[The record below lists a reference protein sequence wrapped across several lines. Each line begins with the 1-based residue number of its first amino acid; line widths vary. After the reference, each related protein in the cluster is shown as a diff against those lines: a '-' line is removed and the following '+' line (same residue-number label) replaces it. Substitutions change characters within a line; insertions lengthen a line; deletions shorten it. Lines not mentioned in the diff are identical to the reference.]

1 MRRSSGVAIAVAVGT
16 VAVVAPILISIQLAW
31 NEAMSNQQDKVRN
44 YASDIILRGEE
55 AGNQLNNAH
64 RLLNAAHYPACSPQE
79 VALMQQLD
87 VTSNYI
93 QAISRIEGNQ
103 ITCTSLG
110 TTQPV
115 EIGPADVIAED
126 GAEERFNVWMFKAQ
140 NHPLLVVSKDGFAF
154 VVDTSL
160 VEDLPSAVPG
170 VSVGVFVPS
179 KASHNL
185 ISTANGKIDSAW
197 LKDVPKGT
205 STTYLDGGYIVS
217 VVRAQQSDIAAVAA
231 FPSIYV
237 RRQLRPFAFIF
248 VPFGL
253 LCAAGLAWAVAQIS
267 RNRLSLPYAIR
278 NAAKRKEFFVLYQ
291 PIIDL
296 SNRRCVGAEALVR
309 WRRGGSIVPPDSFIP
324 EAEKSGVITLIT
336 ACVAEIVAADLPSML
351 DIDRDFYVSMNLSG
365 PDLLSRKTVPMLR
378 SIISDG
384 HARPCNLQVEA
395 TERHFLQSD
404 DVRDLIAVIRSIGIG
419 VAIDDFGTGYSSL
432 SCLQTLG
439 LDSLKI
445 DKAFVETID
454 TDGATSQVVPHI
466 IYMAHSLGLVMVA
479 EGVETEAQALF
490 LHKRG
495 VHYAQGYR
503 FAKPMNVASL
513 RASLR
518 HQTNQVVERPEVL
531 A

>member
-16 VAVVAPILISIQLAW
+16 VAVVAPIWISIQLAW
-31 NEAMSNQQDKVRN
+31 NEAMANQQNTVRN
-44 YASDIILRGEE
+44 YAGDIVRRGEE

-87 VTSNYI
+87 ITSNYV
-93 QAISRIEGNQ
+93 QAIGRIVDNQ

-115 EIGPADVIAED
+115 AIGPADIVTDE
-126 GAEERFNVWMFKAQ
+126 GAEERFNVWIFNAQ
-140 NHPLLVVSKDGFAF
+140 THPLLVISKDGFAF
-154 VVDTSL
+154 VVDAYL
-160 VEDLPSAVPG
+160 VEDLPNAAPG
-170 VSVGVFVPS
+170 ISVGIFVPS
-179 KASHNL
+179 KPDRNL
-185 ISTANGKIDSAW
+185 ISAANGRIDPAW

-205 STTYLDGGYIVS
+205 SATFLSGGYIVS
-217 VVRAQQSDIAAVAA
+217 VVRAERSDIAAVAA

-237 RRQLRPFAFIF
+237 RRQLKPFAFIF

-253 LCAAGLAWAVAQIS
+253 LCAAGLAWAVTQIS

-278 NAAKRKEFFVLYQ
+278 IAAKRKEFFVLYQ

-296 SNRRCVGAEALVR
+296 TTRRCIGAEALVR
-309 WRRGGSIVPPDSFIP
+309 WRRGGRIVPPDTFIP
-324 EAEKSGVITLIT
+324 EAEESGVITHIT
-336 ACVAEIVAADLPSML
+336 ACVAEIIAADLPSIL
-351 DIDRDFYVSMNLSG
+351 KIDCDFYVSMNLSG

-378 SIISDG
+378 SIISNGD
-384 HARPCNLQVEA
+384 ARPCNLQVEA
-395 TERHFLQSD
+395 TERHFLQGD
-404 DVRDLIAVIRSIGIG
+404 DVRDLIAVIRSNGIAI
-419 VAIDDFGTGYSSL
+419 AIDDFGTGYSSL

-445 DKAFVETID
+445 DKSFVETID

-466 IYMAHSLGLVMVA
+466 IYMAHSLGLTMVA
-479 EGVETEAQALF
+479 EGVETEAQAQF
-490 LHKRG
+490 LRKRG
-495 VHYAQGYR
+495 VHYAQGYH
-503 FAKPMNVASL
+503 FAKPMNIASL

-518 HQTNQVVERPEVL
+518 HQTERVAERPEVL